1 VSAPTSLLRRGAALV
16 AAAGLIA
23 ALAIGPVRA
32 DSTSTKSK
40 LDAALKSL
48 HSLEAKISSETATIN
63 AMKKDM
69 QGIVD
74 AMDKVQSQIATT
86 QFKII
91 KKELEIQNAQD
102 QLDATREQL
111 NQRAWTVYE
120 NGPGTGLDFLL
131 GATSLSDL
139 ADRMMIVNSAAT
151 SDSDLIINIQEEQN
165 RLRSKQAE
173 LESLETDLRDKQA
186 QLQDQ
191 QAKLQTK
198 LAAEQTVLN
207 QLDKNE
213 AAAAKLVGDLRT
225 KYKSQLYAEEQARLN
240 RMHNQHN
247 PSFSHYPAFGA
258 CPVVGSVFSD
268 DFGAPR
274 YGGGYH
280 LHAGNDMFAA
290 MGTRMVAAI
299 SGTAA
304 KSPNGLGGL
313 AVTVTAS
320 DGSYVYNAHL
330 SAYANP
336 FPSYV
341 SAGELI
347 GYVGNSGDAQGGS
360 PHDHFEW
367 HPAVNKWPTWTSP
380 YNVTQVGSAIDPY
393 PFLRYVCG

>member
-1 VSAPTSLLRRGAALV
+1 M
-16 AAAGLIA
+16 IA

-32 DSTSTKSK
+32 DSTTTKAK

-48 HSLEAKISSETATIN
+48 HSLEAKISSETATVN
-63 AMKKDM
+63 SMRKDM
-69 QGIVD
+69 QALVD
-74 AMDKVQSQIATT
+74 QMDKVQSQIATT

-111 NQRAWTVYE
+111 NNRAWTVYE

-191 QAKLQTK
+191 EAKLQTK
-198 LAAEQTVLN
+198 LNAEQSVLD
-207 QLDKNE
+207 QLDKDQASVN
-213 AAAAKLVGDLRT
+213 KLVNDLRK
-225 KYKSQLYAEEQARLN
+225 KYHLELAAEAEALR
-240 RMHNQHN
+240 NQRN
-247 PSFSHYPAFGA
+247 ADFSKYTAFSS
-258 CPVVGSVFSD
+258 CPVPGSVFSD

-280 LHAGNDMFAA
+280 LHAGNDMFASYGA
-290 MGTRMVAAI
+290 KMYAAI
-299 SGTAA
+299 SGSAA

-341 SAGELI
+341 TAGQLI
-347 GYVGNSGDAQGGS
+347 GYVGDSGDAQGTS

-367 HPAVNKWPTWTSP
+367 HPASNTWPTWTSP
-380 YNVTQVGSAIDPY
+380 YGVTQVGSAIDPY